1 MTLDKKTIWKIIGI
15 ITAAA
20 IIFSIFRNFST
31 VLEFVKGIAS
41 IFLPF
46 AVGAAIAFVV
56 NVPMRAIEGKLFP
69 KSRKL
74 EKARRPLALV
84 LTILAILAVVSVV
97 VILVVPQLGET
108 FKTLGSKVPAFM
120 AKAEEYIEGIFKDY
134 PQIQSTIAGLSLD
147 WGGIVS
153 SVSGWVQNGVT
164 STIDVVAST
173 VNGVVAA
180 FIGFVFAVY
189 ILLQKERLGNQAK
202 MVLYAIVPE
211 KAADRVLEIS
221 AQASRTFS
229 NFLSGQCL
237 EAVILGCMFAVVM
250 LILRMNYVALI
261 SVLIAFTALIPL
273 VGAFIGCFVGAFLIF
288 MDNPVQALVFVIVF
302 LVIQQIEGNLIY
314 PKVVG
319 ESVGLPAI
327 WVLFVVTIGGKLM
340 GVLGMLIMI
349 PASSVVYALF
359 REFVVKKLRTRS
371 TRVQKMFFRRV
382 EARTV
387 PTAPPPAAK
396 TDVVPETNGDVKKCT
411 KKKPRR

>member
-20 IIFSIFRNFST
+20 IIFAVFRNFMA
-31 VLEFVKGIAS
+31 VLNFLKGVMAVFMPFV
-41 IFLPF
+41 
-46 AVGAAIAFVV
+46 VGAAIAFVI
-56 NVPMRAIEGKLFP
+56 NVPMRAIEKGLFP
-69 KSRKL
+69 KCRKL
-74 EKARRPLALV
+74 DKARRPLALV
-84 LTILAILAVVSVV
+84 LTLLAVVAVVSVV
-97 VILVVPQLGET
+97 VILVVPQLVDT
-108 FKTLGSKVPAFM
+108 FRTLGSKVPAFM
-120 AKAEEYIEGIFKDY
+120 DKAEEYIEGIFKDY
-134 PQIQSTIAGLSLD
+134 PQIQKTISELSLD

-153 SVSGWVQNGVT
+153 SVSGWVQNGLT
-164 STIDVVAST
+164 STLDVAASA
-173 VNGVVAA
+173 VNGVVSA
-180 FIGFVFAVY
+180 FIGFVFSIY
-189 ILLQKERLGNQAK
+189 ILLQKEKLCNQAK
-202 MVLYAIVPE
+202 MVLYALVPE
-211 KAADRVLEIS
+211 KPADRVLQIAS
-221 AQASRTFS
+221 QACRTFS

-273 VGAFIGCFVGAFLIF
+273 VGGLIGCFIGAFLIF

-340 GVLGMLIMI
+340 GVVGMLIMI

-359 REFVVKKLRTRS
+359 REFVVNKLRTKS
-371 TRVQKMFFRRV
+371 VRVQKMFFRRAV
-382 EARTV
+382 RAN
-387 PTAPPPAAK
+387 APSGNSSNR
-396 TDVVPETNGDVKKCT
+396 NGDGK
-411 KKKPRR
+411 

>member
-20 IIFSIFRNFST
+20 IILAIFRNFTT
-31 VLEFVKGIAS
+31 VLDFIKGVAA

-46 AVGAAIAFVV
+46 AVGAAIAFVI
-56 NVPMRAIEGKLFP
+56 NVPMRAIEKNLFP

-74 EKARRPLALV
+74 DKVRRPLAFV
-84 LTILAILAVVSVV
+84 LTLLAVLAVVSVV
-97 VILVVPQLGET
+97 VILVVPQLVET

-120 AKAEEYIEGIFKDY
+120 DKAEEYIEGIFKDY
-134 PQIQSTIAGLSLD
+134 PQIQSTISELSLD
-147 WGGIVS
+147 WSGIMT
-153 SVSGWVQNGVT
+153 SVSGWVQSGLS
-164 STIDVVAST
+164 STIDVAASA
-173 VNGVVAA
+173 VNGIVSA
-180 FIGFVFAVY
+180 FIGFVFAIY
-189 ILLQKERLGNQAK
+189 ILLQKEKLGNQAR

-211 KAADRVLEIS
+211 KAADRVLEIA
-221 AQASRTFS
+221 AQTSKTFS

-273 VGAFIGCFVGAFLIF
+273 VGAFIGCFIGAFLIF

-302 LVIQQIEGNLIY
+302 LIIQQIEGNLIY

-319 ESVGLPAI
+319 ESVGLPAM
-327 WVLFVVTIGGKLM
+327 WVLFVVTIGGKIM
-340 GVLGMLIMI
+340 GVMGMVIMI

-359 REFVVKKLRTRS
+359 REFVVKKLHTRS
-371 TRVQKMFFRRV
+371 ARVQKMFFKRSTRATQAPA
-382 EARTV
+382 ART
-387 PTAPPPAAK
+387 ASK
-396 TDVVPETNGDVKKCT
+396 TNGDAK
-411 KKKPRR
+411 

>member
-20 IIFSIFRNFST
+20 IIFAVFRNFT
-31 VLEFVKGIAS
+31 AVLDFLKGVAA

-46 AVGAAIAFVV
+46 VVGAAIAFVI
-56 NVPMRAIEGKLFP
+56 NVPMRAIEKVLFP
-69 KSRKL
+69 KSKKL

-84 LTILAILAVVSVV
+84 LTLLAVVAVVSVV

-108 FKTLGSKVPAFM
+108 FKTLGSRIPAFM
-120 AKAEEYIEGIFKDY
+120 DKAEEYIEGVFKDY

-153 SVSGWVQNGVT
+153 SVSGWVQSGLT
-164 STIDVVAST
+164 STLDVAASA
-173 VNGVVAA
+173 VNGVVST
-180 FIGFVFAVY
+180 FIGFVFAIY
-189 ILLQKERLGNQAK
+189 ILLQKEKLGNQAK
-202 MVLYAIVPE
+202 MVLYALVPE
-211 KAADRVLEIS
+211 KLADRALQIA
-221 AQASRTFS
+221 AQTSVTFS

-319 ESVGLPAI
+319 ESVGLPAM

-340 GVLGMLIMI
+340 GVAGMVIMI

-359 REFVVKKLRTRS
+359 REFVVNKLRTKS
-371 TRVQKMFFRRV
+371 ARVQKMFFRR
-382 EARTV
+382 AIRAN
-387 PTAPPPAAK
+387 APSGNSSNR
-396 TDVVPETNGDVKKCT
+396 NGDGK
-411 KKKPRR
+411 

>member
-20 IIFSIFRNFST
+20 IIFAVFRNFT
-31 VLEFVKGIAS
+31 AVLGFIKGVAA

-46 AVGAAIAFVV
+46 IVGAAIAFVV
-56 NVPMRAIEGKLFP
+56 NVPMRAIEKNLFKKNDKLA
-69 KSRKL
+69 
-74 EKARRPLALV
+74 KARRPLALV
-84 LTILAILAVVSVV
+84 LTLLAILAVVTVV
-97 VILVVPQLGET
+97 VILVVPQLVET
-108 FKTLGSKVPAFM
+108 FKTLGSRVPEFM
-120 AKAEEYIEGIFKDY
+120 AKAEAYIENIFKDY
-134 PQIQSTIAGLSLD
+134 PQIQSWISELSLD
-147 WGGIVS
+147 WSGIMS
-153 SVSGWVQNGVT
+153 SVSGWVQSGLS
-164 STIDVVAST
+164 STIDVATSA
-173 VNGVVAA
+173 VNGIVSA
-180 FIGFVFAVY
+180 FIGFVFAIY

-202 MVLYAIVPE
+202 MILYALTPE
-211 KAADRVLEIS
+211 KLADRALEIA

-237 EAVILGCMFAVVM
+237 ESVILGCMFAVVM

-319 ESVGLPAI
+319 ESVGLPAM

-340 GVLGMLIMI
+340 GVMGMLVMI

-359 REFVVKKLRTRS
+359 REFIVKKLHTKS

-382 EARTV
+382 QPKSAQNSNA
-387 PTAPPPAAK
+387 APK
-396 TDVVPETNGDVKKCT
+396 KNGDAK
-411 KKKPRR
+411 

>member
-20 IIFSIFRNFST
+20 IIFAVFRNFMA
-31 VLEFVKGIAS
+31 VLGFLKGVAAIFMPFV
-41 IFLPF
+41 
-46 AVGAAIAFVV
+46 VGAAIAFVI
-56 NVPMRAIEGKLFP
+56 NVPMRAIEKGLFP

-74 EKARRPLALV
+74 DKVRRPLALV
-84 LTILAILAVVSVV
+84 LTLLAVVAVVSVV
-97 VILVVPQLGET
+97 VILVVPQLGAT

-153 SVSGWVQNGVT
+153 SVSGWVQSGLT
-164 STIDVVAST
+164 STLDVAASA
-173 VNGVVAA
+173 VNGVVSA
-180 FIGFVFAVY
+180 FIGFVFAIY
-189 ILLQKERLGNQAK
+189 ILLQKEKLGNQAK
-202 MVLYAIVPE
+202 MVLYALVPE
-211 KAADRVLEIS
+211 KPADRVLQIAS
-221 AQASRTFS
+221 QASRTFS

-273 VGAFIGCFVGAFLIF
+273 VGAFIGCFIGAFLIF

-340 GVLGMLIMI
+340 GVAGMLIMI

-359 REFVVKKLRTRS
+359 REFVVNRLRTKS
-371 TRVQKMFFRRV
+371 ARVQKMFFRRV
-382 EARTV
+382 VRANATSGNASNR
-387 PTAPPPAAK
+387 
-396 TDVVPETNGDVKKCT
+396 NGDGK
-411 KKKPRR
+411 

>member
-20 IIFSIFRNFST
+20 IIFAVFRNFMA
-31 VLEFVKGIAS
+31 VLGFLKGVAAIFMPFV
-41 IFLPF
+41 
-46 AVGAAIAFVV
+46 VGAAIAFVI
-56 NVPMRAIEGKLFP
+56 NVPMRAIEKGLFP

-74 EKARRPLALV
+74 DKVRRPLALV
-84 LTILAILAVVSVV
+84 LTLLAVVAVVSVV
-97 VILVVPQLGET
+97 VILVVPQLVDT
-108 FKTLGSKVPAFM
+108 FRTLGSKVPAFM
-120 AKAEEYIEGIFKDY
+120 DKAEEYIEGVFKDY
-134 PQIQSTIAGLSLD
+134 PQIQKTISELSLD

-153 SVSGWVQNGVT
+153 SVSGWVQNGLT
-164 STIDVVAST
+164 STLDVAASA
-173 VNGVVAA
+173 VNGVVST
-180 FIGFVFAVY
+180 FIGFVFSIY
-189 ILLQKERLGNQAK
+189 ILLQKEKLGNQAK
-202 MVLYAIVPE
+202 MVLYALVPE
-211 KAADRVLEIS
+211 KPADRVLEIAS
-221 AQASRTFS
+221 MASRTFS

-273 VGAFIGCFVGAFLIF
+273 VGGLIGCFIGAFLIF

-340 GVLGMLIMI
+340 GVAGMLIMI

-359 REFVVKKLRTRS
+359 REFVVNRLRTKS
-371 TRVQKMFFRRV
+371 ARVQKMFFRRAV
-382 EARTV
+382 RANATSGNASNR
-387 PTAPPPAAK
+387 
-396 TDVVPETNGDVKKCT
+396 NGDGK
-411 KKKPRR
+411 

>member
-20 IIFSIFRNFST
+20 IIFAVFRNFT
-31 VLEFVKGIAS
+31 AVLGYLKGIAS
-41 IFLPF
+41 IFMPF
-46 AVGAAIAFVV
+46 VVGAAIAFVV
-56 NVPMRAIEGKLFP
+56 NVPMRAIEKVLFP
-69 KSRKL
+69 KSKKL
-74 EKARRPLALV
+74 QKARRPIALV
-84 LTILAILAVVSVV
+84 LTLLAILAVVSVV

-108 FKTLGSKVPAFM
+108 FKTLGSKIPAFM
-120 AKAEEYIEGIFKDY
+120 TKAEEYIEGIFKDY
-134 PQIQSTIAGLSLD
+134 PQIQSTLAGLSLD

-153 SVSGWVQNGVT
+153 SISGWVQSGVT
-164 STIDVVAST
+164 STIDVAASA
-173 VNGVVAA
+173 VNGVVSA
-180 FIGFVFAVY
+180 FIGFVFAIY
-189 ILLQKERLGNQAK
+189 ILLQKEKLGNQSR
-202 MVLYAIVPE
+202 MVLYALVPE
-211 KAADRVLEIS
+211 KIADRVLEIA
-221 AQASRTFS
+221 AQASKTFS

-273 VGAFIGCFVGAFLIF
+273 VGAFIGCFIGAFLIF

-340 GVLGMLIMI
+340 GVMGMLIMI
-349 PASSVVYALF
+349 PASSVIYALF

-371 TRVQKMFFRRV
+371 TRVQRMFFKRV
-382 EARTV
+382 NR
-387 PTAPPPAAK
+387 PAK
-396 TDVVPETNGDVKKCT
+396 TNGDAK
-411 KKKPRR
+411 